1 MTDYLHKFLDSPP
14 THIGNQPPAEGIPT
28 MYPDGTIVE
37 NNQKPFTTTLFP
49 QMFTIRNRRI
59 RIEDIRG
66 YFITHGKEGSVY
78 LNIERDS
85 HGNTTTTTI
94 QYPTAQYPNKADI
107 AEDMKRLD
115 KLFGVL

>member
-1 MTDYLHKFLDSPP
+1 MTDSQNILIPV
-14 THIGNQPPAEGIPT
+14 EGISVMPPHKT
-28 MYPDGTIVE
+28 MDRA
-37 NNQKPFTTTLFP
+37 NQKPFATTLFP
-49 QMFTIRNRRI
+49 QMFTIRDRRI

-66 YFITHGKEGSVY
+66 YFITHDKEGSVY

-107 AEDMKRLD
+107 VEDMKRLD
-115 KLFGVL
+115 KLFRAL